1 MHPKITDIIAKI
13 KAEKEELG
21 ITLYTPASS
30 TEILD
35 FENIMGVKLPDDLV
49 KFYSFS
55 NGFES
60 EEDMFRVIP
69 LDEIIDNVGQPDTY
83 VVELNDFHFA
93 EYLIYSDMWTININ
107 PVDRNDYHIY
117 NKVENV
123 ITLTNSLSE
132 FLNTFLIGG
141 VFDGL
146 YAWRENV
153 KRLTK

>member
-1 MHPKITDIIAKI
+1 MHPSITDIIVRI

-21 ITLYTPASS
+21 ITLYAPASS
-30 TEILD
+30 TEISD
-35 FENIMGVKLPDDLV
+35 FENSIGIKLPDDLV

-60 EEDMFRVIP
+60 GEDMFRVIP
-69 LDEIIDNVGQPDTY
+69 LDEIIDNIEQPDTY
-83 VVELNDFHFA
+83 AVEQNDFHFA

-123 ITLTNSLSE
+123 ITLTNSFPK
-132 FLNTFLIGG
+132 FLETFLTSG

-146 YAWRENV
+146 YTWRENIE
-153 KRLTK
+153 RLQK